1 MNREQYLQRRTE
13 LMNRAQAHIDAGE
26 LEEAEGIM
34 NEVKELDNEFE
45 RAAAAVAN
53 MRALKNNIPV
63 PAGIQNI
70 MTGAGSVIEQTEDK
84 DNEELNVDSS
94 TYREAFFNRLMGNE
108 VTNEQERV
116 FVNVNPN
123 IQNTMTTM
131 AGAST
136 SVVVPTTTSSKIW
149 RKVGELY
156 PFYQDCFKMSVK
168 GNFELVKEK
177 TSPDAK
183 WYDEAT
189 ATEDGEEDL
198 EKYQLTGCELARSI
212 EVSWKLKKM
221 SMDDFES
228 YIVDKMAK
236 KMGAALGY
244 ASVQGKGKPTTAEH
258 KPEPLGVATALQ
270 KTGNEKRIV
279 EYTTAPTYADL
290 TSLFSKVKSAYKK
303 TVYATNDFIWSV
315 LANIKDKNDRPYFVP
330 DTTSGG
336 VGRLFG
342 AVVKEDD
349 SVPAGMLLLGDA
361 SAYTMNFNE
370 DITLDTE
377 ENKKK
382 RTTSYLGYA
391 IADGA
396 PEDLDA
402 FALLKKKAG

>member
-1 MNREQYLQRRTE
+1 MNREQYLQRRAE
-13 LMNRAQAHIDAGE
+13 LMNSAQAHIDAGE

-34 NEVKELDNEFE
+34 NEVKELDKEFE

-53 MRALKNNIPV
+53 IRALNNNIPV

-84 DNEELNVDSS
+84 DHEELNVDSS

-108 VTNEQERV
+108 VTNEQERA
-116 FVNVNPN
+116 FVNVNQN
-123 IQNTMTTM
+123 IQNTMT
-131 AGAST
+131 GAST
-136 SVVVPTTTSSKIW
+136 TVVVPTTTSSKIW

-168 GNFELVKEK
+168 GNFELIQEK

-198 EKYQLTGCELARSI
+198 DRYQLTGCELARSI
-212 EVSWKLKKM
+212 DVSWKLKKM
-221 SMDDFES
+221 SMDDFEN

-244 ASVQGKGKPTTAEH
+244 ASVQGKGKPTSTEH

-315 LANIKDKNDRPYFVP
+315 LANIKDKNDRPYFIP
-330 DTTSGG
+330 DTTAGG

-402 FALLKKKAG
+402 FALLKKKVG

>member
-1 MNREQYLQRRTE
+1 MNREQYLQQRTE

-34 NEVKELDNEFE
+34 NEVKELDKEYE
-45 RAAAAVAN
+45 RAATAVAN
-53 MRALKNNIPV
+53 IRALKNNVPV

-70 MTGAGSVIEQTEDK
+70 MTGTGRIIEQTEDQ
-84 DNEELNVDSS
+84 NPEELSVNSS

-116 FVNVNPN
+116 FANVNPN
-123 IQNTMTTM
+123 IQNTMT
-131 AGAST
+131 GAST
-136 SVVVPTTTSSKIW
+136 PVVVPTTTSSKIW

-168 GNFELVKEK
+168 GNFELIKEK

-212 EVSWKLKKM
+212 DVSWKLKKM

-228 YIVDKMAK
+228 YIVEKMAK

-244 ASVQGKGKPTTAEH
+244 ASVQGKGKPTAAEH

-270 KTGNEKRIV
+270 TAGNEKRIV
-279 EYTTAPTYADL
+279 EYTTAPTYANL
-290 TSLFSKVKSAYKK
+290 TALFSKVKSAYKK

-315 LANIKDKNDRPYFVP
+315 LANIKDKNDRPYFIP
-330 DTTSGG
+330 DTTAGG

-349 SVPAGMLLLGDA
+349 SVPADMLLLGDA

-370 DITLDTE
+370 DMTLDTE

>member
-1 MNREQYLQRRTE
+1 MNKEQYLQKRKE
-13 LMNRAQAHIDAGE
+13 LMDQAQAHVEAGE
-26 LEEAEGIM
+26 LDEAENVM
-34 NEVKELDNEFE
+34 NSITDLDKKFE
-45 RAAAAVAN
+45 KAATVAAN
-53 MRALKNNIPV
+53 MRALQENMPV
-63 PAGIQNI
+63 PSNVQNI
-70 MTGAGSVIEQTEDK
+70 MTGAGNIVDQTEEK
-84 DNEELNVDSS
+84 NQEELNVDSNV
-94 TYREAFFNRLMGNE
+94 YREAFFNKLMGNE
-108 VTNEQERV
+108 VTNEQERA
-116 FVNVNPN
+116 FMNVNPKL
-123 IQNTMTTM
+123 QNALT
-131 AGAST
+131 GEST
-136 SVVVPTTTSSKIW
+136 PIVVPTTTSSKIW

-156 PFYQDCFKMSVK
+156 PFYQDCFKMSVR

-177 TSPDAK
+177 ASSDAK

-189 ATEDGEEDL
+189 PTDDGNEEL

-212 EVSWKLKKM
+212 DVSWKLKKM
-221 SMDDFES
+221 SMDDFEN
-228 YIVDKMAK
+228 YIIEKMAK

-244 ASVQGKGKPTTAEH
+244 ASVQGKGKPTASEH

-270 KTGNEKRIV
+270 QTGNEDRV
-279 EYTTAPTYADL
+279 VDYTTAPTYNNL
-290 TSLFSKVKSAYKK
+290 TTLFSKVKSAYKK
-303 TVYATNDFIWSV
+303 TAYATNDFIWNT

-330 DTTSGG
+330 DATTGG

-349 SVPAGMLLLGDA
+349 SVPADMLLLGDA

-402 FALLKKKAG
+402 FALLKKKG

>member
-1 MNREQYLQRRTE
+1 MNREQYLQKRAE

-34 NEVKELDNEFE
+34 NEVKELDKEFE

-53 MRALKNNIPV
+53 MRALQNNIPV
-63 PAGIQNI
+63 PSGIQNI
-70 MTGAGSVIEQTEDK
+70 MAGTGGVIDQTEDK
-84 DNEELNVDSS
+84 NPEELSVNSS
-94 TYREAFFNRLMGNE
+94 TYREAFFNHLMGNE
-108 VTNEQERV
+108 VTNEQERA
-116 FVNVNPN
+116 FTTVNSKT
-123 IQNTMTTM
+123 QNTMTGT
-131 AGAST
+131 ST
-136 SVVVPTTTSSKIW
+136 AVVVPTTTSSKIW

-168 GNFELVKEK
+168 GNFELIQEK
-177 TSPDAK
+177 ASSDAK
-183 WYDEAT
+183 WYDEET
-189 ATEDGEEDL
+189 ATEDGKEDL
-198 EKYQLTGCELARSI
+198 DKYQLAGCELSRAI
-212 EVSWKLKKM
+212 DVSWKLKKM
-221 SMDDFES
+221 SMDDFEN
-228 YIVDKMAK
+228 YIVEKMAK

-244 ASVQGKGKPTTAEH
+244 ASVQGKGKPTASEH

-270 KTGNEKRIV
+270 AEGNTARVV
-279 EYTTAPTYADL
+279 EYTTAPTYANL

-303 TVYATNDFIWSV
+303 TVYATNDFIWNV
-315 LANIKDKNDRPYFVP
+315 LANITDKNDRPYFIP
-330 DTTSGG
+330 DATAGG

-402 FALLKKKAG
+402 FALLKKKVG

>member
-1 MNREQYLQRRTE
+1 MNKEQYLQKRKE
-13 LMNRAQAHIDAGE
+13 LMDQAQAHVDAGE
-26 LEEAEGIM
+26 LDEAENVM
-34 NEVKELDNEFE
+34 NSITDLDQKFE
-45 RAAAAVAN
+45 RAATVAAN
-53 MRALKNNIPV
+53 MRALQENMPV
-63 PAGIQNI
+63 PSNVQNI
-70 MTGAGSVIEQTEDK
+70 MTGAGNIVDQTEEK
-84 DNEELNVDSS
+84 NQEELNVDSNV
-94 TYREAFFNRLMGNE
+94 YREAFFNKLMGNE
-108 VTNEQERV
+108 VTNEQERA
-116 FVNVNPN
+116 FMNVNPKL
-123 IQNTMTTM
+123 QNALT
-131 AGAST
+131 GEST
-136 SVVVPTTTSSKIW
+136 PIVVPTTTSSKIW

-156 PFYQDCFKMSVK
+156 PFYQDCFKMSVR

-177 TSPDAK
+177 ASSDAK

-189 ATEDGEEDL
+189 PTDDGNEEL

-212 EVSWKLKKM
+212 DVSWKLKKM
-221 SMDDFES
+221 SMDDFEN
-228 YIVDKMAK
+228 YIIEKMAK

-244 ASVQGKGKPTTAEH
+244 ASVQGKGKPTASEH

-270 KTGNEKRIV
+270 QTGNEGRVV
-279 EYTTAPTYADL
+279 EYTTNPTYSNL
-290 TSLFSKVKSAYKK
+290 TTLFSKVKSAYKK
-303 TVYATNDFIWSV
+303 TAYATNDFIWNV

-330 DTTSGG
+330 DATSGG

-349 SVPAGMLLLGDA
+349 SVPADMLLLGDA

-402 FALLKKKAG
+402 FALLKKKG

>member
-1 MNREQYLQRRTE
+1 MNKEQYLQKRKE
-13 LMNRAQAHIDAGE
+13 LMDQAKAHVDAGE
-26 LEEAEGIM
+26 LDEAENVM
-34 NEVKELDNEFE
+34 NSITDLDQKFE
-45 RAAAAVAN
+45 RAATVAAN
-53 MRALKNNIPV
+53 MRALQENMPV
-63 PAGIQNI
+63 PSNVQNI
-70 MTGAGSVIEQTEDK
+70 MTGAGNIVDQTEEK
-84 DNEELNVDSS
+84 NQEELNVDSNV
-94 TYREAFFNRLMGNE
+94 YREAFFNKLMGNE
-108 VTNEQERV
+108 VTNEQERA
-116 FVNVNPN
+116 FMNVNPKL
-123 IQNTMTTM
+123 QNALT
-131 AGAST
+131 GEST
-136 SVVVPTTTSSKIW
+136 PIVVPITTSSKIW

-156 PFYQDCFKMSVK
+156 PFYQDCFKMSVR

-177 TSPDAK
+177 ASSDAK

-189 ATEDGEEDL
+189 PTDDGNEEL

-212 EVSWKLKKM
+212 DVSWKLKKM
-221 SMDDFES
+221 SMDDFEN
-228 YIVDKMAK
+228 YIIEKMAK

-244 ASVQGKGKPTTAEH
+244 ASVQGKGKPTASEH

-270 KTGNEKRIV
+270 QTGNEDRVV
-279 EYTTAPTYADL
+279 EYTTAPTYSNL
-290 TSLFSKVKSAYKK
+290 TTLFSKVKSAYKK
-303 TVYATNDFIWSV
+303 TAYATNDFIWNV

-330 DTTSGG
+330 DATSGG

-349 SVPAGMLLLGDA
+349 SVPADMLLLGDA

-402 FALLKKKAG
+402 FALLKKKG

>member
-1 MNREQYLQRRTE
+1 MNREQYLQQRTE

-34 NEVKELDNEFE
+34 NEVKELDKEFE

-53 MRALKNNIPV
+53 MRALQNNIPV

-70 MTGAGSVIEQTEDK
+70 MTGAGSVIDQIEDK
-84 DNEELNVDSS
+84 DHEELNVDSS

-108 VTNEQERV
+108 VTNEQERA
-116 FVNVNPN
+116 FASVNPN
-123 IQNTMTTM
+123 ILNTMTGT
-131 AGAST
+131 ST
-136 SVVVPTTTSSKIW
+136 AVVVPTTTSSKIW

-168 GNFELVKEK
+168 GNFELIKEK

-212 EVSWKLKKM
+212 DVSWKLKKM
-221 SMDDFES
+221 SMDDFEN
-228 YIVDKMAK
+228 YIVEKMAK

-244 ASVQGKGKPTTAEH
+244 ASVQGKGKPTASEH

-270 KTGNEKRIV
+270 MTGNEKRIV
-279 EYTTAPTYADL
+279 EYTTAPTYANL
-290 TSLFSKVKSAYKK
+290 TALFSKVKSAYKK

-315 LANIKDKNDRPYFVP
+315 LANIKDKNDRPYFIP
-330 DTTSGG
+330 DTTAGG

-349 SVPAGMLLLGDA
+349 SVPADMLLLGDA

>member
-1 MNREQYLQRRTE
+1 MNREQYLQRRAE
-13 LMNRAQAHIDAGE
+13 LMNSAQAHIDAGE

-34 NEVKELDNEFE
+34 NEVKELDKEFE

-53 MRALKNNIPV
+53 IRALNNNIPV

-84 DNEELNVDSS
+84 DHEELNVDSS

-108 VTNEQERV
+108 VTNEQERA
-116 FVNVNPN
+116 FVSVNPN
-123 IQNTMTTM
+123 IQNTMT
-131 AGAST
+131 GAST
-136 SVVVPTTTSSKIW
+136 TVVVPTTTSSKIW

-168 GNFELVKEK
+168 GNFELIQEK

-198 EKYQLTGCELARSI
+198 DRYQLTGCELARSI
-212 EVSWKLKKM
+212 DVSWKLKKM
-221 SMDDFES
+221 SMDDFEN

-244 ASVQGKGKPTTAEH
+244 ASVQGKGKPTATEH

-270 KTGNEKRIV
+270 KEGNEKRIV

-303 TVYATNDFIWSV
+303 TAYATNDFIWSV
-315 LANIKDKNDRPYFVP
+315 LANIKDKNDRPYFIP
-330 DTTSGG
+330 DTTAGG

>member
-1 MNREQYLQRRTE
+1 MNREQYLQKRTE
-13 LMNRAQAHIDAGE
+13 LMNRAQDHIDAGE

-34 NEVKELDNEFE
+34 NEVKELDKEFE

-70 MTGAGSVIEQTEDK
+70 MTRAGSVIEQTEDK

-108 VTNEQERV
+108 VTSEQERV
-116 FVNVNPN
+116 FANVNPN

-168 GNFELVKEK
+168 GNFELIKEK

-212 EVSWKLKKM
+212 DVSWKLKKM
-221 SMDDFES
+221 SMDDFEN
-228 YIVDKMAK
+228 YIVEKMAK

-244 ASVQGKGKPTTAEH
+244 AAVQGKGKPTAAEH

-270 KTGNEKRIV
+270 TAGNENRIV
-279 EYTTAPTYADL
+279 EYTTAPTYANL
-290 TSLFSKVKSAYKK
+290 TALFSKVKSAYKK

-315 LANIKDKNDRPYFVP
+315 LANIKDKNDRPYFIP
-330 DTTSGG
+330 DTTAGG

-349 SVPAGMLLLGDA
+349 SVPADMLLLGDA

>member
-1 MNREQYLQRRTE
+1 MNKEQYLQKRKE
-13 LMNRAQAHIDAGE
+13 LMDQAQAHVEAGE
-26 LEEAEGIM
+26 LDEAENVM
-34 NEVKELDNEFE
+34 NSITDLDKKFE
-45 RAAAAVAN
+45 KAATVAAN
-53 MRALKNNIPV
+53 MRALQENMPV
-63 PAGIQNI
+63 PSNVQNI
-70 MTGAGSVIEQTEDK
+70 MTGAGNIVDQTEEK
-84 DNEELNVDSS
+84 NQEELNVDSNV
-94 TYREAFFNRLMGNE
+94 YREAFFNKLMGNE
-108 VTNEQERV
+108 VTNEQERA
-116 FVNVNPN
+116 FMNVNPKL
-123 IQNTMTTM
+123 QNALT
-131 AGAST
+131 GEST
-136 SVVVPTTTSSKIW
+136 PIVVPTTTSSKIW

-156 PFYQDCFKMSVK
+156 PFYQDCFKMSVR

-177 TSPDAK
+177 ASSDAK

-189 ATEDGEEDL
+189 PTDDGNEEL

-212 EVSWKLKKM
+212 DVSWKLKKM
-221 SMDDFES
+221 SMDDFEN
-228 YIVDKMAK
+228 YIIEKMAK

-244 ASVQGKGKPTTAEH
+244 ASVQGKGKPTASEH

-270 KTGNEKRIV
+270 QTGNEDRVV
-279 EYTTAPTYADL
+279 EYTTAPTYSNL
-290 TSLFSKVKSAYKK
+290 TTLFSKVKSAYKK
-303 TVYATNDFIWSV
+303 TAYATNDFIWNV

-330 DTTSGG
+330 DATSGG

-349 SVPAGMLLLGDA
+349 SVPADMLLLGDA

-382 RTTSYLGYA
+382 RTTSYVGYA

-402 FALLKKKAG
+402 FALLKKKG

>member
-1 MNREQYLQRRTE
+1 MNREQYLQQRTE

-34 NEVKELDNEFE
+34 NEVKELDKEFE

-53 MRALKNNIPV
+53 MRALQNNMPV
-63 PAGIQNI
+63 PSGIQNI

-84 DNEELNVDSS
+84 NPEELSVNSS

-108 VTNEQERV
+108 VTNEQERA
-116 FVNVNPN
+116 FTTVNPN
-123 IQNTMTTM
+123 ISNTMTGT
-131 AGAST
+131 ST
-136 SVVVPTTTSSKIW
+136 AVVVPTTTSAKIW

-168 GNFELVKEK
+168 GNFELIKEK

-183 WYDEAT
+183 WYDEET

-198 EKYQLTGCELARSI
+198 EKYQLSGCELSRAI
-212 EVSWKLKKM
+212 DVSWKLKKM
-221 SMDDFES
+221 SMDDFEN
-228 YIVDKMAK
+228 YIVEKMAK

-244 ASVQGKGKPTTAEH
+244 ASVQGKGKPTAAEH

-270 KTGNEKRIV
+270 MAGNEKRIV
-279 EYTTAPTYADL
+279 EYTTAPTYANL
-290 TSLFSKVKSAYKK
+290 TALFSKVKSAYKK

-315 LANIKDKNDRPYFVP
+315 LANIKDKNDRPYFIP
-330 DTTSGG
+330 DTTAGG

-349 SVPAGMLLLGDA
+349 SVPADMLLLGDA

>member
-1 MNREQYLQRRTE
+1 
-13 LMNRAQAHIDAGE
+13 MNRAQAHIDAGE

-34 NEVKELDNEFE
+34 NEVKELDKEYE
-45 RAAAAVAN
+45 RAATAVAN
-53 MRALKNNIPV
+53 IRALKNNVPV

-70 MTGAGSVIEQTEDK
+70 MTGTGSIIEQTEDK
-84 DNEELNVDSS
+84 NPEELSVNSS

-116 FVNVNPN
+116 FANVNPN
-123 IQNTMTTM
+123 IQNTMT
-131 AGAST
+131 GAST
-136 SVVVPTTTSSKIW
+136 PVVVPTTTSSKIW

-168 GNFELVKEK
+168 GNFELIKEK

-212 EVSWKLKKM
+212 DVSWKLKKM

-228 YIVDKMAK
+228 YIVEKMAK

-244 ASVQGKGKPTTAEH
+244 ASVQGKGKPTAAEH

-270 KTGNEKRIV
+270 IAGNEKRIV
-279 EYTTAPTYADL
+279 EYTTAPTYANL
-290 TSLFSKVKSAYKK
+290 TALFSKVKSAYKK

-315 LANIKDKNDRPYFVP
+315 LANIKDKNDRPYFIP
-330 DTTSGG
+330 DTTAGG

-349 SVPAGMLLLGDA
+349 SVPADMLLLGDA

-370 DITLDTE
+370 DMTLDTE

>member
-34 NEVKELDNEFE
+34 NEVKELDQEYE

-53 MRALKNNIPV
+53 MRALQNNIPV
-63 PAGIQNI
+63 PSGIQNI
-70 MTGAGSVIEQTEDK
+70 MAGTGGVIDQTEDK
-84 DNEELNVDSS
+84 NHEELSVNSS
-94 TYREAFFNRLMGNE
+94 TYREAFFNHLMGNE
-108 VTNEQERV
+108 VTNEQERA
-116 FVNVNPN
+116 FTTVNSKT
-123 IQNTMTTM
+123 QNTMTGT
-131 AGAST
+131 ST
-136 SVVVPTTTSSKIW
+136 PIVVPTTTSSKIW

-168 GNFELVKEK
+168 GNFELIQEK
-177 TSPDAK
+177 ASSDAK
-183 WYDEAT
+183 WYDEET
-189 ATEDGEEDL
+189 ATEDGKEDL
-198 EKYQLTGCELARSI
+198 GKYQLAGCELSRAI
-212 EVSWKLKKM
+212 DVSWKLKKM
-221 SMDDFES
+221 SMDDFEN
-228 YIVDKMAK
+228 YIVEKMAK

-244 ASVQGKGKPTTAEH
+244 ASVQGKGKPTASEH

-270 KTGNEKRIV
+270 AEGNTARVV
-279 EYTTAPTYADL
+279 EYTTAPTYANL

-303 TVYATNDFIWSV
+303 TVYATNDFIWNV
-315 LANIKDKNDRPYFVP
+315 LANITDKNDRPYFIP
-330 DTTSGG
+330 DATAGG

>member
-1 MNREQYLQRRTE
+1 MNREQYLQQRTE

-34 NEVKELDNEFE
+34 NEVKELDKEFE

-53 MRALKNNIPV
+53 MRALQNNIPV

-70 MTGAGSVIEQTEDK
+70 MTGAGSVIDQTEDK
-84 DNEELNVDSS
+84 DHEELNVDSS

-108 VTNEQERV
+108 VTNEQERA
-116 FVNVNPN
+116 FVSVNPN
-123 IQNTMTTM
+123 ILNTMT
-131 AGAST
+131 GAST
-136 SVVVPTTTSSKIW
+136 AVVVPTTTSSKIW

-168 GNFELVKEK
+168 GNFELIKEK

-212 EVSWKLKKM
+212 DVSWKLKKM
-221 SMDDFES
+221 SMDDFEN
-228 YIVDKMAK
+228 YIVEKMAK

-244 ASVQGKGKPTTAEH
+244 ASVQGKGKPTAAEH

-270 KTGNEKRIV
+270 MTGNEKRIV
-279 EYTTAPTYADL
+279 EYTTAPTYANL
-290 TSLFSKVKSAYKK
+290 TALFSKVKSAYKK

-315 LANIKDKNDRPYFVP
+315 LANIKDKNDRPYFIP
-330 DTTSGG
+330 DTTAGG

-349 SVPAGMLLLGDA
+349 SVPADMLLLGDA

>member
-1 MNREQYLQRRTE
+1 MNKEQYLQKRKE
-13 LMNRAQAHIDAGE
+13 LMDQAQAHVEAGE
-26 LEEAEGIM
+26 LDEAENVM
-34 NEVKELDNEFE
+34 NSITDLDKKFE
-45 RAAAAVAN
+45 KAATVAAN
-53 MRALKNNIPV
+53 MRALQENMPV
-63 PAGIQNI
+63 PSNVQNI
-70 MTGAGSVIEQTEDK
+70 MTGAGNIVDQTEEK
-84 DNEELNVDSS
+84 NQEELNVDSNV
-94 TYREAFFNRLMGNE
+94 YREAFFNKLMGNE
-108 VTNEQERV
+108 VTNEQERA
-116 FVNVNPN
+116 FMNVNPKL
-123 IQNTMTTM
+123 QNALT
-131 AGAST
+131 GEST
-136 SVVVPTTTSSKIW
+136 PIVVPTTTSSKIW

-156 PFYQDCFKMSVK
+156 PFYQDCFKMSVR
-168 GNFELVKEK
+168 GNFELIKEK
-177 TSPDAK
+177 ASSDAK

-189 ATEDGEEDL
+189 PTDDGNEEL

-212 EVSWKLKKM
+212 DVSWKLKKM
-221 SMDDFES
+221 SMDDFEN
-228 YIVDKMAK
+228 YIIEKMAK

-244 ASVQGKGKPTTAEH
+244 ASVQGKGKPTASEH

-270 KTGNEKRIV
+270 QTGNEDRVV
-279 EYTTAPTYADL
+279 EYTTAPTYSNL
-290 TSLFSKVKSAYKK
+290 TTLFSKVKSAYKK
-303 TVYATNDFIWSV
+303 TAYATNDFIWNV

-330 DTTSGG
+330 DATSGG

-349 SVPAGMLLLGDA
+349 SVPADMLLLGDA

-402 FALLKKKAG
+402 FALLKKKG

>member
-1 MNREQYLQRRTE
+1 MNKEQYLQKRKE
-13 LMNRAQAHIDAGE
+13 LMDQAQAHVEAGE
-26 LEEAEGIM
+26 LDEAENVM
-34 NEVKELDNEFE
+34 NSITDLDKKFE
-45 RAAAAVAN
+45 KAATVAAN
-53 MRALKNNIPV
+53 MRALQENMPV
-63 PAGIQNI
+63 PSNVQNI
-70 MTGAGSVIEQTEDK
+70 MAGAESIVDQTEK
-84 DNEELNVDSS
+84 NQEELNVDSNV
-94 TYREAFFNRLMGNE
+94 YREAFFNKLMGNE
-108 VTNEQERV
+108 VTNEQERA
-116 FVNVNPN
+116 FMNVNPKL
-123 IQNTMTTM
+123 QNALT
-131 AGAST
+131 GEST
-136 SVVVPTTTSSKIW
+136 PIVVPTTTSSKIW

-156 PFYQDCFKMSVK
+156 PFYQDCFKMSVR
-168 GNFELVKEK
+168 GNFELIKEK
-177 TSPDAK
+177 TSSDAK

-189 ATEDGEEDL
+189 PTEDGNEEL

-212 EVSWKLKKM
+212 DVSWKLKKM
-221 SMDDFES
+221 SMDDFEN
-228 YIVDKMAK
+228 YIIEKMAK

-244 ASVQGKGKPTTAEH
+244 ASVQGKGKPSASEH

-270 KTGNEKRIV
+270 QTGNEDRVV
-279 EYTTAPTYADL
+279 EYTTTPTYSNL
-290 TSLFSKVKSAYKK
+290 TTLFSKVKSAYKK
-303 TVYATNDFIWSV
+303 TAYATNDFIWNV

-330 DTTSGG
+330 DATSGG

-349 SVPAGMLLLGDA
+349 SVPADMLLLGDA

-402 FALLKKKAG
+402 FALLKKKG

>member
-1 MNREQYLQRRTE
+1 MNREQYLQRRAE
-13 LMNRAQAHIDAGE
+13 LMNSAQAHIDAGE

-34 NEVKELDNEFE
+34 NEVKELDQEYE

-53 MRALKNNIPV
+53 MRALHNNIPV

-70 MTGAGSVIEQTEDK
+70 MTGTGNIIDQTEGK
-84 DNEELNVDSS
+84 DHEELNVDSS

-108 VTNEQERV
+108 VTNEQERA
-116 FVNVNPN
+116 FISVNPN
-123 IQNTMTTM
+123 IQNTMTE
-131 AGAST
+131 AST
-136 SVVVPTTTSSKIW
+136 AVVVPTTTSSKIW

-168 GNFELVKEK
+168 GNFELIKEK

-189 ATEDGEEDL
+189 ATEDGEEGL
-198 EKYQLTGCELARSI
+198 EKYQLAGCKLARSI
-212 EVSWKLKKM
+212 DVSWKLKKM
-221 SMDDFES
+221 SMDDFEN
-228 YIVDKMAK
+228 YIVEKMAK

-244 ASVQGKGKPTTAEH
+244 ASVQGKGKPTAAEH

-270 KTGNEKRIV
+270 MAGNEKRIV
-279 EYTTAPTYADL
+279 EYTTAPTYANL
-290 TSLFSKVKSAYKK
+290 TALFSKVKSAYKK

-315 LANIKDKNDRPYFVP
+315 LANIKDKNDRPYFIP
-330 DTTSGG
+330 DTTAGG

-349 SVPAGMLLLGDA
+349 SVPADMLLLGDA

>member
-1 MNREQYLQRRTE
+1 MNREQYLQKRTE

-34 NEVKELDNEFE
+34 NEVKELDKEYE

-53 MRALKNNIPV
+53 IRALKNNIPV

-70 MTGAGSVIEQTEDK
+70 MTGTGGVIDQTEDK
-84 DNEELNVDSS
+84 NPEELSANSS

-116 FVNVNPN
+116 FTTVNPS
-123 IQNTMTTM
+123 IQNTMTAMT
-131 AGAST
+131 GTST
-136 SVVVPTTTSSKIW
+136 SVVVPTTTSAKIW

-168 GNFELVKEK
+168 GNFELIKEK

-183 WYDEAT
+183 WYDEET

-198 EKYQLTGCELARSI
+198 EKNQLTGCELARSI
-212 EVSWKLKKM
+212 DVSWKLKKM
-221 SMDDFES
+221 SMDDFEN
-228 YIVDKMAK
+228 YIVEKMAK

-244 ASVQGKGKPTTAEH
+244 ASVQGKGKPTAAEH

-270 KTGNEKRIV
+270 MAGNEKRIV
-279 EYTTAPTYADL
+279 EYTTAPTYANL
-290 TSLFSKVKSAYKK
+290 TALFSKVKSAYKK

-315 LANIKDKNDRPYFVP
+315 LANIKDKNDRPYFIP
-330 DTTSGG
+330 DTTAGG

-349 SVPAGMLLLGDA
+349 SVPADMLLLGDA

>member
-1 MNREQYLQRRTE
+1 MNREQYLQQRTE

-34 NEVKELDNEFE
+34 NEVKELDQEYE
-45 RAAAAVAN
+45 RVAAAVAN
-53 MRALKNNIPV
+53 IRALQNNIPV

-70 MTGAGSVIEQTEDK
+70 MTGTGNFIDQTEDK
-84 DNEELNVDSS
+84 DHEELNVDSS

-116 FVNVNPN
+116 FANVNPN
-123 IQNTMTTM
+123 MQNAMT
-131 AGAST
+131 GAST
-136 SVVVPTTTSSKIW
+136 PVVVPTTTSSKIW

-168 GNFELVKEK
+168 GNFELIKEK

-212 EVSWKLKKM
+212 DVSWKLKKM
-221 SMDDFES
+221 SMDDFEN
-228 YIVDKMAK
+228 YIVEKMAK

-244 ASVQGKGKPTTAEH
+244 ASVQGKGKPTAAEH

-270 KTGNEKRIV
+270 MTGSEKRIV
-279 EYTTAPTYADL
+279 EYTTAPTYTNL
-290 TSLFSKVKSAYKK
+290 TSLFSKVKSSYKK

-315 LANIKDKNDRPYFVP
+315 LANIKDKNDRPYFIP
-330 DTTSGG
+330 DTTAGG

-349 SVPAGMLLLGDA
+349 SVPADMLLLGDA

>member
-1 MNREQYLQRRTE
+1 MNKEQYLQKRKE
-13 LMNRAQAHIDAGE
+13 LMNQAKAHVDAGE
-26 LEEAEGIM
+26 LDEAENVM
-34 NEVKELDNEFE
+34 NSITDLDQKFE
-45 RAAAAVAN
+45 KAATVAAN
-53 MRALKNNIPV
+53 MRALQENMPV
-63 PAGIQNI
+63 PSNVQNI
-70 MTGAGSVIEQTEDK
+70 MTDAGNIVDQTEEK
-84 DNEELNVDSS
+84 NQEELNVDSNA
-94 TYREAFFNRLMGNE
+94 YREAFFNKLMGNE
-108 VTNEQERV
+108 VTNEQERA
-116 FVNVNPN
+116 FMNVNPKL
-123 IQNTMTTM
+123 QNTLT
-131 AGAST
+131 GEST
-136 SVVVPTTTSSKIW
+136 PIVVPTTTSSKIW

-177 TSPDAK
+177 TSSDAK

-189 ATEDGEEDL
+189 QTEDGNEEL

-212 EVSWKLKKM
+212 DVSWKLKKM
-221 SMDDFES
+221 SMDDFEN
-228 YIVDKMAK
+228 YIIEKMAK

-244 ASVQGKGKPTTAEH
+244 ASVQGKGKPTTSEH

-270 KTGNEKRIV
+270 QTGNEDKVV
-279 EYTTAPTYADL
+279 EYTTTPTYSNL
-290 TSLFSKVKSAYKK
+290 TALFSKVKSAYKK
-303 TVYATNDFIWSV
+303 TAYATNDFIWNT

-330 DTTSGG
+330 DATTGG

-349 SVPAGMLLLGDA
+349 SVPADMLLLGDA

-402 FALLKKKAG
+402 FALLKKKG

>member
-1 MNREQYLQRRTE
+1 MNREQYLQRRAE
-13 LMNRAQAHIDAGE
+13 LMNSAQAHIDAGE

-34 NEVKELDNEFE
+34 NEVKELDQEYE

-53 MRALKNNIPV
+53 MRALQNNIPV

-70 MTGAGSVIEQTEDK
+70 MTGTGNIIDQTEDK
-84 DNEELNVDSS
+84 DHEELNVDSS

-108 VTNEQERV
+108 VTNEQKRV
-116 FVNVNPN
+116 FANVNPN
-123 IQNTMTTM
+123 ILNTMT
-131 AGAST
+131 GAST
-136 SVVVPTTTSSKIW
+136 AVVVPTTTSSKIW

-168 GNFELVKEK
+168 GNFELIKEK

-212 EVSWKLKKM
+212 DVSWKLKKM
-221 SMDDFES
+221 SMDDFEN
-228 YIVDKMAK
+228 YIVEKMAK

-244 ASVQGKGKPTTAEH
+244 ASVQGKGKPTAAEH

-270 KTGNEKRIV
+270 TAGNEKRIV
-279 EYTTAPTYADL
+279 EYTTAPTYANL
-290 TSLFSKVKSAYKK
+290 TALFSKVKSAYKK

-315 LANIKDKNDRPYFVP
+315 LANIKDKNDRPYFIP
-330 DTTSGG
+330 DTTAGG

-349 SVPAGMLLLGDA
+349 SVPADMLLLGDA

>member
-1 MNREQYLQRRTE
+1 MNKEQYLQKRKE
-13 LMNRAQAHIDAGE
+13 LMDQAQAHVEAGE
-26 LEEAEGIM
+26 LDEAENVM
-34 NEVKELDNEFE
+34 NSITDLDKKFE
-45 RAAAAVAN
+45 KAATVAAN
-53 MRALKNNIPV
+53 MRALQENMPV
-63 PAGIQNI
+63 PSNVQNI
-70 MTGAGSVIEQTEDK
+70 MTGAGNIVDQTEEK
-84 DNEELNVDSS
+84 NQEELNVDSNV
-94 TYREAFFNRLMGNE
+94 YREAFFNKLMGNE
-108 VTNEQERV
+108 VTNEQERA
-116 FVNVNPN
+116 FMNVNPKL
-123 IQNTMTTM
+123 QNALT
-131 AGAST
+131 GEST
-136 SVVVPTTTSSKIW
+136 PIVVPTTTSSKIW

-156 PFYQDCFKMSVK
+156 PFYQDCFKMSVR

-177 TSPDAK
+177 ASSDAK

-189 ATEDGEEDL
+189 PTDDGNEEL

-212 EVSWKLKKM
+212 DVSWKLKKM
-221 SMDDFES
+221 SMDDFEN
-228 YIVDKMAK
+228 YIIEKMAK

-244 ASVQGKGKPTTAEH
+244 ASVQGKGKPTASEH

-270 KTGNEKRIV
+270 QTGNEDRVV
-279 EYTTAPTYADL
+279 EYTTAPTYSNL
-290 TSLFSKVKSAYKK
+290 TTLFSKVKSAYKK
-303 TVYATNDFIWSV
+303 TAYATNDFIWNV

-330 DTTSGG
+330 DATSGG

-349 SVPAGMLLLGDA
+349 SVPADMLLLGDA

-402 FALLKKKAG
+402 FALLKKKG

>member
-1 MNREQYLQRRTE
+1 MNREQYLQQRTE

-34 NEVKELDNEFE
+34 NEVKELDKEYE
-45 RAAAAVAN
+45 RAATAVAN
-53 MRALKNNIPV
+53 IRALKNNVPV

-70 MTGAGSVIEQTEDK
+70 MTGTGKIIDQTGDRSH
-84 DNEELNVDSS
+84 EELNADSS
-94 TYREAFFNRLMGNE
+94 AYREAFFNRLMGNE

-116 FVNVNPN
+116 FTTVNPN
-123 IQNTMTTM
+123 IQNTMTAMT
-131 AGAST
+131 GTST

-168 GNFELVKEK
+168 GNFELIKEK

-212 EVSWKLKKM
+212 DVSWKLKKM
-221 SMDDFES
+221 SMDDFEN
-228 YIVDKMAK
+228 YIVEKMAK

-244 ASVQGKGKPTTAEH
+244 AAVQGKGKPTATEH

-270 KTGNEKRIV
+270 TDGNEMRIV
-279 EYTTAPTYADL
+279 EYTTAPTYANL
-290 TSLFSKVKSAYKK
+290 TALFSKVKSSYKK

-315 LANIKDKNDRPYFVP
+315 LANIKDKNDRPYFIP
-330 DTTSGG
+330 DTTAGG

-349 SVPAGMLLLGDA
+349 SVPADMLLLGDA

>member
-1 MNREQYLQRRTE
+1 MNREQYLQKRTE
-13 LMNRAQAHIDAGE
+13 LMNSAQAHIDAGE

-34 NEVKELDNEFE
+34 NEVKELDQEYE

-53 MRALKNNIPV
+53 MRALQNNIPV

-70 MTGAGSVIEQTEDK
+70 MTGTGSIIDQTEDK
-84 DNEELNVDSS
+84 DHEELNVDSS

-108 VTNEQERV
+108 VTNEQERM
-116 FVNVNPN
+116 FANVNPN
-123 IQNTMTTM
+123 IQNTMT
-131 AGAST
+131 GAST
-136 SVVVPTTTSSKIW
+136 AIVVPTTTSSKIW

-168 GNFELVKEK
+168 GNFELIKEK

-212 EVSWKLKKM
+212 DVSWKLKKM
-221 SMDDFES
+221 SMDDFEN
-228 YIVDKMAK
+228 YIVEKMAK

-244 ASVQGKGKPTTAEH
+244 ASVQGKGKPTAAEH

-270 KTGNEKRIV
+270 MTGNEKRIV
-279 EYTTAPTYADL
+279 EYTTAPTYANL
-290 TSLFSKVKSAYKK
+290 TALFSKVKSAYKK

-315 LANIKDKNDRPYFVP
+315 LANIKDKNDRPYFIP
-330 DTTSGG
+330 DTTAGG

-349 SVPAGMLLLGDA
+349 SVPADMLLLGDA

>member
-1 MNREQYLQRRTE
+1 MNREQYLQQRTE

-34 NEVKELDNEFE
+34 NEVKELDKEFE
-45 RAAAAVAN
+45 RASAAVAN
-53 MRALKNNIPV
+53 MRALQNNIPV
-63 PAGIQNI
+63 PTGIQNI
-70 MTGAGSVIEQTEDK
+70 MTGAGKIVDQTEDK
-84 DNEELNVDSS
+84 DYEELNVDSS

-108 VTNEQERV
+108 VTNEQERA
-116 FVNVNPN
+116 FATVNSN
-123 IQNTMTTM
+123 IQNAMTGT
-131 AGAST
+131 ST
-136 SVVVPTTTSSKIW
+136 SVVIPTTTSSKIW

-168 GNFELVKEK
+168 GNFELIKEK
-177 TSPDAK
+177 ASSDAK
-183 WYDEAT
+183 WYDEET
-189 ATEDGEEDL
+189 ATEDGKEDL
-198 EKYQLTGCELARSI
+198 EKYQLAGCELSRAI
-212 EVSWKLKKM
+212 DVSWKLKKM
-221 SMDDFES
+221 SMDDFEN
-228 YIVDKMAK
+228 YIVEKMAK

-244 ASVQGKGKPTTAEH
+244 ASVQGKGKPTAAEH

-270 KTGNEKRIV
+270 MAGNEKRIV
-279 EYTTAPTYADL
+279 EYTTAPTYANL
-290 TSLFSKVKSAYKK
+290 TTLFSKVKSAYKK

-315 LANIKDKNDRPYFVP
+315 LANIKDKNDRPYFIP
-330 DTTSGG
+330 DTTAGG

-349 SVPAGMLLLGDA
+349 SVPADMLLLGDA

-402 FALLKKKAG
+402 FALLKKKVG

>member
-1 MNREQYLQRRTE
+1 
-13 LMNRAQAHIDAGE
+13 
-26 LEEAEGIM
+26 
-34 NEVKELDNEFE
+34 
-45 RAAAAVAN
+45 
-53 MRALKNNIPV
+53 
-63 PAGIQNI
+63 
-70 MTGAGSVIEQTEDK
+70 
-84 DNEELNVDSS
+84 
-94 TYREAFFNRLMGNE
+94 MGNE

-116 FVNVNPN
+116 FTTVNPN
-123 IQNTMTTM
+123 IQNTMTAMT
-131 AGAST
+131 GAST
-136 SVVVPTTTSSKIW
+136 SVVVPTTTSAKIW

-168 GNFELVKEK
+168 GNFELIKEK

-212 EVSWKLKKM
+212 DVSWKLKKM
-221 SMDDFES
+221 SMDDFEN
-228 YIVDKMAK
+228 YIVEKMAK

-244 ASVQGKGKPTTAEH
+244 AAVQGKGKPTADEH

-270 KTGNEKRIV
+270 TAGNEMRIV
-279 EYTTAPTYADL
+279 EYTTAPTYANL
-290 TSLFSKVKSAYKK
+290 TALFSKVKSAYKK

-315 LANIKDKNDRPYFVP
+315 LANIKDKNDRPYFIP
-330 DTTSGG
+330 DTTAGG

-349 SVPAGMLLLGDA
+349 SVPADMLLLGDA

-402 FALLKKKAG
+402 FALLKKNAG

>member
-1 MNREQYLQRRTE
+1 MNREQYLQQRTE

-34 NEVKELDNEFE
+34 NEVKELDKEFE

-53 MRALKNNIPV
+53 MRALNNNIPV

-116 FVNVNPN
+116 FANVNPN

-136 SVVVPTTTSSKIW
+136 SVVIPTTTSSKIW

-168 GNFELVKEK
+168 GNFELIKEK

-189 ATEDGEEDL
+189 ATEDSEEDL

-212 EVSWKLKKM
+212 DVSWKLKKM
-221 SMDDFES
+221 SMDDFEN
-228 YIVDKMAK
+228 YIVEKMAK

-244 ASVQGKGKPTTAEH
+244 AAIQGKGKPTAAEH

-290 TSLFSKVKSAYKK
+290 TSLFSKVKSTYKK

-315 LANIKDKNDRPYFVP
+315 LANIKDKNDRPYFIP

>member
-1 MNREQYLQRRTE
+1 MNREQYLQKRTE
-13 LMNRAQAHIDAGE
+13 LMNRAQSHIDAGE

-34 NEVKELDNEFE
+34 NEVKELDKEFE

-53 MRALKNNIPV
+53 MRALQNNMPV
-63 PAGIQNI
+63 PSNVQNI
-70 MTGAGSVIEQTEDK
+70 MTGAGNIIDQTEDK
-84 DNEELNVDSS
+84 DHEELNVDSS
-94 TYREAFFNRLMGNE
+94 AYREAFFNRLMGNE

-116 FVNVNPN
+116 FANVNPN
-123 IQNTMTTM
+123 IQNTM
-131 AGAST
+131 AGTST
-136 SVVVPTTTSSKIW
+136 PVVVPTTTSSKIW

-168 GNFELVKEK
+168 GNFELIKEK

-212 EVSWKLKKM
+212 DVSWKLKKM
-221 SMDDFES
+221 SMDDFEN
-228 YIVDKMAK
+228 YIVEKMAK

-244 ASVQGKGKPTTAEH
+244 ASVQGKGKPTAAEH

-270 KTGNEKRIV
+270 MTGNEKRIV
-279 EYTTAPTYADL
+279 EYTTAPTYANL
-290 TSLFSKVKSAYKK
+290 TALFSKVKSAYKK

-315 LANIKDKNDRPYFVP
+315 LANIKDKNDRPYFIP
-330 DTTSGG
+330 DTTAGG

-349 SVPAGMLLLGDA
+349 SVPADMLLLGDA

>member
-1 MNREQYLQRRTE
+1 MNREQYLQQRTE

-34 NEVKELDNEFE
+34 NEVKELDKEYE
-45 RAAAAVAN
+45 RAATAVAN
-53 MRALKNNIPV
+53 IRALKNNVPV

-70 MTGAGSVIEQTEDK
+70 MTGTGSIIEQTEDK
-84 DNEELNVDSS
+84 NPEELSVNSS

-116 FVNVNPN
+116 FANVNPN
-123 IQNTMTTM
+123 IQNTMT
-131 AGAST
+131 GAST
-136 SVVVPTTTSSKIW
+136 PVVVPTTTSSKIW

-168 GNFELVKEK
+168 GNFELIKEK

-212 EVSWKLKKM
+212 DVSWKLKKM

-228 YIVDKMAK
+228 YIVEKMAK

-244 ASVQGKGKPTTAEH
+244 ASVQGKGKPTAAEH

-270 KTGNEKRIV
+270 TAGNEKRIV
-279 EYTTAPTYADL
+279 EYTTAPTYANL
-290 TSLFSKVKSAYKK
+290 TALFSKVKSAYKK

-315 LANIKDKNDRPYFVP
+315 LANIKDKNDRPYFIP
-330 DTTSGG
+330 DTTAGG

-349 SVPAGMLLLGDA
+349 SVPADMLLLGDA

-370 DITLDTE
+370 DMTLDTE

>member
-1 MNREQYLQRRTE
+1 MNREQYLQQRAE

-34 NEVKELDNEFE
+34 NEVKELDQEYE

-53 MRALKNNIPV
+53 IRALKNNVPV

-70 MTGAGSVIEQTEDK
+70 MTGAGSIIDQTGDK
-84 DNEELNVDSS
+84 DHEELNVDSS

-116 FVNVNPN
+116 FANVNPN
-123 IQNTMTTM
+123 ILNTMT
-131 AGAST
+131 GAST
-136 SVVVPTTTSSKIW
+136 PVVVPTTTSSKIW

-168 GNFELVKEK
+168 GNFELIKEK

-183 WYDEAT
+183 WYDEET

-198 EKYQLTGCELARSI
+198 EKYQLAGCELSRAI
-212 EVSWKLKKM
+212 DVSWKLKKM
-221 SMDDFES
+221 SMDDFEN
-228 YIVDKMAK
+228 YIVEKMAK

-244 ASVQGKGKPTTAEH
+244 ASVQGKGKPTAAEH

-270 KTGNEKRIV
+270 MNGNEKRIV
-279 EYTTAPTYADL
+279 EYTTAPTYANL

-303 TVYATNDFIWSV
+303 TVYATNDFIWNV
-315 LANIKDKNDRPYFVP
+315 LANITDKNDRPYFIP
-330 DTTSGG
+330 DTTAGG

-349 SVPAGMLLLGDA
+349 SVPAGMILLGDA

>member
-1 MNREQYLQRRTE
+1 MNREQYLQQRTE

-34 NEVKELDNEFE
+34 NEVKELDKEYE

-53 MRALKNNIPV
+53 MRALQNNIPV

-70 MTGAGSVIEQTEDK
+70 MTGAGSVIDQTEDK
-84 DNEELNVDSS
+84 NPEELSVNSS

-108 VTNEQERV
+108 VTNEQERA
-116 FVNVNPN
+116 FATVNSN
-123 IQNTMTTM
+123 IQNAMTGT
-131 AGAST
+131 ST
-136 SVVVPTTTSSKIW
+136 PVVIPTTTSSKIW

-168 GNFELVKEK
+168 GNFELIKEK
-177 TSPDAK
+177 ASSDAK
-183 WYDEAT
+183 WYDEET
-189 ATEDGEEDL
+189 ATEDGKEDF
-198 EKYQLTGCELARSI
+198 EKYQLAGCELSRAI
-212 EVSWKLKKM
+212 DVSWKLKKM
-221 SMDDFES
+221 SMDDFEN
-228 YIVDKMAK
+228 YIVEKMAK

-244 ASVQGKGKPTTAEH
+244 ASVQGKGKPTAAEH

-270 KTGNEKRIV
+270 MTGNEKRIV
-279 EYTTAPTYADL
+279 EYTTTPTYANL

-303 TVYATNDFIWSV
+303 TVYATNDFIWNV
-315 LANIKDKNDRPYFVP
+315 LANITDKNGRPYFIP
-330 DTTSGG
+330 DTTAGG

-349 SVPAGMLLLGDA
+349 SVPADMILLGDA

-402 FALLKKKAG
+402 FALLKKKVG

>member
-1 MNREQYLQRRTE
+1 MNREQYLQQRTE

-34 NEVKELDNEFE
+34 NEVKELDKEYE
-45 RAAAAVAN
+45 RAATAVAN
-53 MRALKNNIPV
+53 IRALKNNVPV

-70 MTGAGSVIEQTEDK
+70 MTGTGSIIEQTEDK
-84 DNEELNVDSS
+84 NPEELSVNSS
-94 TYREAFFNRLMGNE
+94 TYREAFFNRLMGSE

-116 FVNVNPN
+116 FANVNPN
-123 IQNTMTTM
+123 IQNTMT
-131 AGAST
+131 GAST
-136 SVVVPTTTSSKIW
+136 PVVVPTTTSSKIW

-168 GNFELVKEK
+168 GNFELIKEK

-212 EVSWKLKKM
+212 DVSWKLKKM

-228 YIVDKMAK
+228 YIVEKMAK

-244 ASVQGKGKPTTAEH
+244 ASVQGKGKPTAAEH

-270 KTGNEKRIV
+270 IAGNEKRIV
-279 EYTTAPTYADL
+279 EYTTAPTYANL
-290 TSLFSKVKSAYKK
+290 TALFSKVKSAYKK

-315 LANIKDKNDRPYFVP
+315 LANIKDKNDRPYFIP
-330 DTTSGG
+330 DTTAGG

-349 SVPAGMLLLGDA
+349 SVPADMLLLGDA

-370 DITLDTE
+370 DMTLDTE

>member
-1 MNREQYLQRRTE
+1 MNREQYLQQRTE

-34 NEVKELDNEFE
+34 NEVKELDKEYE
-45 RAAAAVAN
+45 RVATAVAN
-53 MRALKNNIPV
+53 MRVLKNNVPV

-70 MTGAGSVIEQTEDK
+70 MTGTGSIIEQTEDK
-84 DNEELNVDSS
+84 DHEELNVDSS

-116 FVNVNPN
+116 FANVNPN
-123 IQNTMTTM
+123 ILNTMTGT
-131 AGAST
+131 ST
-136 SVVVPTTTSSKIW
+136 AVVVPTTTSSKIW

-168 GNFELVKEK
+168 GNFELIKEK

-183 WYDEAT
+183 WYDEET

-198 EKYQLTGCELARSI
+198 EKYQLAGCELSRAI
-212 EVSWKLKKM
+212 DVSWKLKKM
-221 SMDDFES
+221 SMDDFEN
-228 YIVDKMAK
+228 YIVEKMAK

-244 ASVQGKGKPTTAEH
+244 ASVQGKGKPTAAEH

-270 KTGNEKRIV
+270 MAGNEKRIV
-279 EYTTAPTYADL
+279 EYTTAPTYANL
-290 TSLFSKVKSAYKK
+290 TALFSKVKSAYKK

-315 LANIKDKNDRPYFVP
+315 LANIKDKNDRPYFIP
-330 DTTSGG
+330 DTTAGG

-349 SVPAGMLLLGDA
+349 SVPADMLLLGDA
-361 SAYTMNFNE
+361 SAYIMNFNE

-402 FALLKKKAG
+402 FALLKKKVG